1 MQTSNRLFTL
11 RIGEALRELRQFVE
25 VANRQS
31 ISRAAKSLNIS
42 QPALSRAIRQLED
55 SYGAPLFTR
64 TGNGVVLSPA
74 GSALYS
80 RAVRIL
86 PALDEAREEIE
97 HLQGRA
103 KASLRLATGDLWG
116 LVILPEVINDFV
128 QAPPDVVVHT
138 TITDD
143 GTRFEGLRNGIYDIV
158 FGRLSHKYQAVL
170 HPEFEPMMR
179 QATYVYCDARHPLAG
194 TAPDLETLL
203 AQRWISPGYDD
214 DAGPGRIGGHPRD
227 FAVRVEN
234 VMHALMLIQGSP
246 LIMAASSGFVDL
258 FRQSGVV
265 HLELDDAP
273 RPQES
278 GAIYTERALQKP
290 LVREFLRR
298 ARTRASHLDLP
309 SWPPSIETSPLED
322 R

>member
-128 QAPPDVVVHT
+128 QAHPDVVVHT

-158 FGRLSHKYQAVL
+158 F
-170 HPEFEPMMR
+170 
-179 QATYVYCDARHPLAG
+179 
-194 TAPDLETLL
+194 
-203 AQRWISPGYDD
+203 AQIPGGAASRIRAD
-214 DAGPGRIGGHPRD
+214 DAAG
-227 FAVRVEN
+227 
-234 VMHALMLIQGSP
+234 
-246 LIMAASSGFVDL
+246 DL
-258 FRQSGVV
+258 C
-265 HLELDDAP
+265 L
-273 RPQES
+273 
-278 GAIYTERALQKP
+278 
-290 LVREFLRR
+290 LRR
-298 ARTRASHLDLP
+298 APSARRHRARSRNAAGAALDQSRL
-309 SWPPSIETSPLED
+309 
-322 R
+322 

>member
-1 MQTSNRLFTL
+1 V
-11 RIGEALRELRQFVE
+11 RELRQFVE
-25 VANRQS
+25 VADRQS
-31 ISRAAKSLNIS
+31 ISRAAKALNIS

-55 SYGAPLFTR
+55 SFGAPLFTR
-64 TGNGVVLSPA
+64 TGSGVALSPA

-103 KASLRLATGDLWG
+103 KAALHLATGDLWG
-116 LVILPEVINDFV
+116 LVILPKVVSEFV
-128 QAPPDVVVHT
+128 QVHPDVVVHI

-143 GTRFEGLRNGIYDIV
+143 GTRFEGLRNGVYDIV
-158 FGRLSHKYQAVL
+158 FGTLSYKYQAVMQS
-170 HPEFEPMMR
+170 EFEAMVR

-194 TAPDLETLL
+194 RTPDLETLL

-227 FAVRVEN
+227 FAVRVDTM
-234 VMHALMLIQGSP
+234 MHALLLMQGSP
-246 LIMAASSGFVDL
+246 LMMAASSGFVDL
-258 FRQSGVV
+258 FRQFGIV
-265 HLELDDAP
+265 HLDLGDEP

-278 GAIYTERALQKP
+278 GAIYTERSLQKP

-298 ARTRASHLDLP
+298 ARERTSHLNLP
-309 SWPPSIETSPLED
+309 SWPASPE
-322 R
+322 RPPF